1 MFNLNPKETYPN
13 EKPSTT
19 TKILQIRTLQLS
31 GHFPKLSILRATT
44 RIKNPHPKD
53 SNPPNGPVWKVAKYP
68 LWRIE
73 IWSWEQNL
81 FHADR
86 CQNPRDAKLGLKKQ
100 LPTKKG
106 TDDRYSK
113 NGKTNSILYCIFYQ
127 PIPFQRFFFLRL
139 CRCNVWLQFLFYL
152 FGCKSANMFM
162 RVLSKNAW
170 GMTDVVGACPCDLFP
185 RVPMHQRRS
194 STNGVYPRIGE
205 MLCLTRMKKPWR
217 YWYDSATKSDKDGW
231 A

>member
-1 MFNLNPKETYPN
+1 MTNSFQTIYSTYVQLKPKENIPN

-19 TKILQIRTLQLS
+19 TKILQIRRLQ

-44 RIKNPHPKD
+44 RIKNPHPWD

-100 LPTKKG
+100 LPTKKERMIG
-106 TDDRYSK
+106 IQK
-113 NGKTNSILYCIFYQ
+113 MAKLIVIFYQ

-152 FGCKSANMFM
+152 FGCKSANMFVFFQKM
-162 RVLSKNAW
+162 REVWRTLSVHVRAI
-170 GMTDVVGACPCDLFP
+170 CSQEC
-185 RVPMHQRRS
+185 
-194 STNGVYPRIGE
+194 
-205 MLCLTRMKKPWR
+205 LCINVEVRQTGFTLPLVKC
-217 YWYDSATKSDKDGW
+217 YV
-231 A
+231 